1 MRTEYIQKE
10 QPLVEKK
17 MQIKQPRYQIIA
29 EDIAAKI
36 VEKKYIVGE
45 KIYARSSLASQ
56 YGVSSETARRAIAVL
71 QDLNIV
77 EATKG
82 SGVVITSY
90 ENAAQF
96 VHRLDD
102 VKSVRE
108 LQNELNGSIDKQMK
122 ELHHLKETLTEMV
135 NRTNR
140 FQSINPFV
148 PFQIEIIES
157 CAYLSKNIG
166 EINFWQQTGATIVGI
181 KKANELILSPGPYAT
196 LSIGD
201 TVYFVGNDATYS
213 NVKQFL
219 NN

>member
-1 MRTEYIQKE
+1 M
-10 QPLVEKK
+10 EKK
-17 MQIKQPRYQIIA
+17 VQIKQPKYQIIA

-82 SGVVITSY
+82 SGVVILSY
-90 ENAAQF
+90 ENAAQYM
-96 VHRLDD
+96 HRLSD

-108 LQNELNGSIDKQMK
+108 LQQELNGSIEKQMN
-122 ELHHLKETLTEMV
+122 ELQHLQETLTEMV

-148 PFQIEIIES
+148 PFQLEITEN
-157 CAYLSKNIG
+157 CVYLSKNIG
-166 EINFWQQTGATIVGI
+166 EINFWQQTGATIIGL
-181 KKANELILSPGPYAT
+181 KKDSELVLSPGPYAT
-196 LSIGD
+196 LDIGD
-201 TVYFVGNDATYS
+201 TLYFVGNDATYS

-219 NN
+219 NS

>member
-1 MRTEYIQKE
+1 M
-10 QPLVEKK
+10 EKK
-17 MQIKQPRYQIIA
+17 MHIKRPRYQIIA

-82 SGVVITSY
+82 SGVVIVSY

-108 LQNELNGSIDKQMK
+108 LQQELNSSIEKQIT
-122 ELHHLKETLTEMV
+122 ELHQLQGTLAEMV

-148 PFQIEIIES
+148 PFQIEISETCLFI
-157 CAYLSKNIG
+157 SKNIG

-181 KKANELILSPGPYAT
+181 KKGDELVLSPGPYAT

-201 TVYFVGNDATYS
+201 TLYFVGNDATYS

-219 NN
+219 NS